1 MQTCVW
7 RTSLPCW
14 TGQRE
19 RILEVWSIPATSID
33 NVRQQGNNFECCW
46 SQNIVRFV
54 KNNSN
59 KDMISPEMK
68 YMPPEIYL
76 WVDDHEEE
84 KRENAVDDHVRVSQ
98 VNLDLGRSSILEFRF
113 TYFETFFLFPM
124 LKRCIKWTHLS
135 KYLHIQRILP

>member
-14 TGQRE
+14 TGHRE
-19 RILEVWSIPATSID
+19 RILEVWSIPSLSID

-98 VNLDLGRSSILEFRF
+98 VNLDLGRSRDKKDALTSEHTYPNTF
-113 TYFETFFLFPM
+113 TYRGFCLRSLGRTSWEKHCFG
-124 LKRCIKWTHLS
+124 S
-135 KYLHIQRILP
+135 